1 MEASV
6 HSGALAQ
13 ISGNRIC
20 FVAWARAFHAATLL
34 KDQCGVGISCEVAG
48 CSQIS
53 TPGLTFSVQAY
64 IMSNRSLLIICNV
77 KTVLCMFCRSV
88 RSWLQHMRV
97 TKFRQLHTN
106 ILSLLVLFRCMVATV
121 LCYLKKHI
129 IHNFCKQLFTCA
141 ARHLLRKLSNQKWN
155 FLEGKK
161 NNCMLNAFNL

>member
-6 HSGALAQ
+6 HSGVLAQ
-13 ISGNRIC
+13 ISGNHIC

-34 KDQCGVGISCEVAG
+34 KDQCVVGISCEVAG
-48 CSQIS
+48 CSQIN

-106 ILSLLVLFRCMVATV
+106 IPSLLILFRCMVATV
-121 LCYLKKHI
+121 LCYLKNHI
-129 IHNFCKQLFTCA
+129 IHNFNC
-141 ARHLLRKLSNQKWN
+141 LLAQQDICFKSWATKSE
-155 FLEGKK
+155 FSTSITTGGGKK
-161 NNCMLNAFNL
+161 KLYVECI